1 MEHIGTWFAIIAVSI
16 GFVVLLVLLFKEPG
30 EKKKKD

>member
-1 MEHIGTWFAIIAVSI
+1 MQNIGTWFAIIAVSI
-16 GFVVLLVLLFKEPG
+16 GFVVLLVLLFKVPG

>member
-1 MEHIGTWFAIIAVSI
+1 MQNLGTWFAIIAVSI